1 MADNDITNDINIAGS
16 GEKLEDSTLEEMID
30 ELRSGDLSREEK
42 LEILQS
48 SVRYLDG
55 EIEKLT

>member
-1 MADNDITNDINIAGS
+1 MADNFMIKNIDDDEGV
-16 GEKLEDSTLEEMID
+16 KLEDSTLEEMID
-30 ELRSGDLSREEK
+30 DLKSGDLSREEK

-48 SVRYLDG
+48 SVRYMDG